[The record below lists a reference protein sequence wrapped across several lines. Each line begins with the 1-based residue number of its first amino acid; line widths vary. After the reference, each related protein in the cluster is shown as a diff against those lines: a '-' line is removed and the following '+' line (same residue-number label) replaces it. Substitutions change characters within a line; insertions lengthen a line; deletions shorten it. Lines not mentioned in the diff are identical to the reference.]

1 MCLHSFER
9 NVYWSVNQE
18 YFYNNASLEITV
30 ENFII
35 LLDDLLWSRNRDQ
48 WEIIVIYGIV
58 LEIRIGVDSCS
69 QTQNITLSELFR
81 NPIEKNHRNIGKHLY
96 MTAHL
101 PALEQ
106 THQSKV
112 AGLH

>member
-1 MCLHSFER
+1 M
-9 NVYWSVNQE
+9 
-18 YFYNNASLEITV
+18 EITI
-30 ENFII
+30 ENFTI
-35 LLDDLLWSRNRDQ
+35 LLDDLFWCDQ
-48 WEIIVIYGIV
+48 EGMIVIYGIV
-58 LEIRIGVDSCS
+58 LEIRIGVNSCS
-69 QTQNITLSELFR
+69 QTQNTTLSELFR